1 MGPELNEKSGN
12 VRQKTK
18 FMNIRLKVLIA
29 CLTVGLVSVNA
40 AAIDSDAGTSASAFL
55 KIDAGSPRAQALGN
69 AYVSIAD
76 GPEALFWNPA
86 GAASATTRELQF
98 AYLDYL
104 QGYKARTLAYLQPIG
119 KTIIGVT
126 VNYMDMDG
134 FDFRDDWGAQ
144 NPEIGT
150 PVQNFVGGLSIARG
164 FFDQKLQ
171 IGGTVKY
178 ITEKLYDG
186 EGYNHYNNVGFDV
199 GAKLRLVNWLGLGGA
214 LVNIGDKEEM
224 PRGLRLGADLN
235 TRYFTISGEY
245 MKYRD
250 DKARYG
256 VGLEIHIPEDML
268 QIARFDLRVGY
279 YTREDTGINT
289 EDSWVDKVGLAET
302 SKVSFGFGIYSSE
315 LFGYGASIDYA
326 VTPFGALGTSQ
337 QIALAI
343 EF

>member
-1 MGPELNEKSGN
+1 
-12 VRQKTK
+12 
-18 FMNIRLKVLIA
+18 MNIRIKVLIA
-29 CLTVGLVSVNA
+29 CLTVGLLSAGAQAGIN
-40 AAIDSDAGTSASAFL
+40 SNAGTSASAFL

-126 VNYMDMDG
+126 LNYMDMDG
-134 FDFRDDWGAQ
+134 FDFRGDRGELQ
-144 NPEIGT
+144 PEVGV

-164 FFDQKLQ
+164 FFNQKLQ
-171 IGGTVKY
+171 IGGTAKY
-178 ITEKLYDG
+178 ISEKLDTDRYD
-186 EGYNHYNNVGFDV
+186 NVGFDV

-235 TRYFTISGEY
+235 TRYFTVSGEY

-256 VGLEIHIPEDML
+256 VGLEVHIPEDML
-268 QIARFDLRVGY
+268 QVARFDLRVGY
-279 YTREDTGINT
+279 YTRENTGTNDK
-289 EDSWVDKVGLAET
+289 DSWVGQLGLEET

-337 QIALAI
+337 QIALSVQ
-343 EF
+343 F

>member
-1 MGPELNEKSGN
+1 MSGN
-12 VRQKTK
+12 NR
-18 FMNIRLKVLIA
+18 FMNIRIKVLIA
-29 CLTVGLVSVNA
+29 CLTVGLLSAGAQAGIN
-40 AAIDSDAGTSASAFL
+40 SNAGTSASAFL

-126 VNYMDMDG
+126 LNYMDMDG
-134 FDFRDDWGAQ
+134 FDFRGDRGELQ
-144 NPEIGT
+144 PEVGV

-164 FFDQKLQ
+164 FFNQKLQ
-171 IGGTVKY
+171 IGGTAKY
-178 ITEKLYDG
+178 ISEKLDTDRYD
-186 EGYNHYNNVGFDV
+186 NVGFDV

-235 TRYFTISGEY
+235 TRYFTVSGEY

-256 VGLEIHIPEDML
+256 VGLEVHIPEDML
-268 QIARFDLRVGY
+268 QVARFDLRVGY
-279 YTREDTGINT
+279 YTRTNTGTN
-289 EDSWVDKVGLAET
+289 EKDSWVGDLGLAET

-343 EF
+343 QF

>member
-1 MGPELNEKSGN
+1 
-12 VRQKTK
+12 
-18 FMNIRLKVLIA
+18 MNIKIKVLIA
-29 CLTVGLVSVNA
+29 CLTVGLFSVNA
-40 AAIDSDAGTSASAFL
+40 SADIASEAGTSASAFL

-126 VNYMDMDG
+126 LNYMDMDD
-134 FDFRDDWGAQ
+134 FDFRDEWGALQ
-144 NPEIGT
+144 PEAGV
-150 PVQNFVGGLSIARG
+150 PVQNFVGSLSLARG
-164 FFDQKLQ
+164 FFDQRLQ
-171 IGGTVKY
+171 IGGTAKY
-178 ITEKLYDG
+178 ITERLYHG
-186 EGYNHYNNVGFDV
+186 AGGYNHYDNVGFDV

-214 LVNIGDKEEM
+214 IVNIGDKEEM

-256 VGLEIHIPEDML
+256 VGLEVHVAEDLL
-268 QIARFDLRVGY
+268 QVARFDLRIGY
-279 YTREDTGINT
+279 YTRENTGINT
-289 EDSWVDKVGLAET
+289 EDSWVSSVGLDET
-302 SKVSFGFGIYSSE
+302 SKVSFGFGLYSSE

-337 QIALAI
+337 QIALAVQ
-343 EF
+343 F

>member
-1 MGPELNEKSGN
+1 
-12 VRQKTK
+12 
-18 FMNIRLKVLIA
+18 MNIRIKVLIA
-29 CLTVGLVSVNA
+29 CLTVGLLSAGAQAGIN
-40 AAIDSDAGTSASAFL
+40 SNAGTSASAFL

-86 GAASATTRELQF
+86 GAASASTRELQF

-126 VNYMDMDG
+126 LNYMDMDG
-134 FDFRDDWGAQ
+134 FDFRGDRGELQ
-144 NPEIGT
+144 PEVGV

-164 FFDQKLQ
+164 FFNQKLQ
-171 IGGTVKY
+171 IGGTAKY
-178 ITEKLYDG
+178 ISEKLDTDRYD
-186 EGYNHYNNVGFDV
+186 NVGFDV

-235 TRYFTISGEY
+235 TRYFTVSGEY

-256 VGLEIHIPEDML
+256 VGLEVHIPEDML
-268 QIARFDLRVGY
+268 QVARFDLRVGY
-279 YTREDTGINT
+279 YTRTNTGTN
-289 EDSWVDKVGLAET
+289 EKDSWVGDLGLAET

-343 EF
+343 QF